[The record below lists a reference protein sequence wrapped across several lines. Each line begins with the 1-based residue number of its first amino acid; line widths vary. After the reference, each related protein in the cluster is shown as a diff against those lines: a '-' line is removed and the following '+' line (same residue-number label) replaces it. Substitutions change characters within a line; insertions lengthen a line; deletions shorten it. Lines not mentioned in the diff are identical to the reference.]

1 MCADF
6 RGSTLIKIA
15 EMRRLEL
22 VDQAE
27 QFRLAEL
34 AASGDSSTDRR
45 RIDLRGAMQTLS
57 ERIRASRGTRG
68 LSRTVDFEPARD
80 SA

>member
-22 VDQAE
+22 VEHAE

-34 AASGDSSTDRR
+34 ATSRDSGTDRR
-45 RIDLRGAMQTLS
+45 GIDLRSAMATMQD
-57 ERIRASRGTRG
+57 RIRMVRRPRG
-68 LSRTVDFEPARD
+68 LTRPIDLEPATE

>member
-22 VDQAE
+22 VEHAE
-27 QFRLAEL
+27 QCRLAEL
-34 AASGDSSTDRR
+34 ATSRDSGKDRR
-45 RIDLRGAMQTLS
+45 RIDLRSAMETLGDH
-57 ERIRASRGTRG
+57 IRMMRRPRGSTQPI
-68 LSRTVDFEPARD
+68 DFEPVTE